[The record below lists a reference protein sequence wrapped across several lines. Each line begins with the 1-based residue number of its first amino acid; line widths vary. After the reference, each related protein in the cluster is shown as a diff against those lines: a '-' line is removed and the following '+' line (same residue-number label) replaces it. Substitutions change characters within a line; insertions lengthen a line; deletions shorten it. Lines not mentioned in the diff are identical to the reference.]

1 MIIDA
6 LYKLKESIFANDI
19 YIFWVAIITL
29 FAYLWCLISA
39 IATKKDLKNEEKV
52 NEVWARRMYKN
63 TNYSC
68 TIFVSLISLFPL
80 LGMFGTV
87 CGLLGLDLATG
98 DMENIKNN
106 FFMALTSTAWGLIF
120 SVLFK
125 LVYAFSEDYIEE
137 QIEIAKKLSEETN

>member
-125 LVYAFSEDYIEE
+125 LVNAFSEDYIEE
-137 QIEIAKKLSEETN
+137 LIEIAKKLSEETN